1 MRSRKRSTRDRPSP
15 SLSRR
20 KEQKKERKEREG
32 ERRQKARHV
41 PRSLP
46 SRRRNDR
53 RLRSRRGRLEQGLGA
68 IRVFPHAGSLGGS
81 TNPPRNPDLP
91 VLQSPAGRANLT
103 AKSRTHRLR
112 LGNAHQSLTRTGFD
126 VPTPNWRGILSRRLF
141 RGVFLE
147 GDFVR

>member
-1 MRSRKRSTRDRPSP
+1 MTAPHPLFRDEKNKRKNEKR
-15 SLSRR
+15 
-20 KEQKKERKEREG
+20 ERENEDKKRDMYLVVCRPDDAMTVG
-32 ERRQKARHV
+32 FEADAGVWSKGSVLSGSSLMLAVSVGPLIHPVIRIC
-41 PRSLP
+41 RSLK
-46 SRRRNDR
+46 
-53 RLRSRRGRLEQGLGA
+53 
-68 IRVFPHAGSLGGS
+68 
-81 TNPPRNPDLP
+81 
-91 VLQSPAGRANLT
+91 SPAGRTNLT